1 MGIHIKNVLAVIDGT
16 VKRTDIYIDGNIIAG
31 VGEIPEGF
39 SADTVIDGTD
49 RLASAGLVNTHTHTY
64 MSLYRN
70 YADDL
75 SFSDWL
81 FGNISPLED
90 RTTSDDAY
98 VGATLAC
105 AEMIRTGTTTF
116 VDMHMF
122 RGMTCRAA
130 DECGM
135 RAVISRGLCGEGDD
149 EGGQRR
155 LDEAFGEMEEYKN
168 NSRLTFMLAPH
179 AIYTCDTDYLKKV
192 IALAGERKLP
202 INIHLSETRYEVS
215 QAVEK
220 YGVSPVKYLD
230 DLGMFGIKTLAAHCV
245 HISDEDIKIL
255 ADRGVSVAANPKSNM
270 KLGNGFAPIKKLLDS
285 GVNVCI
291 GTDSAASNNSLNM
304 FSDMNFT
311 ALVHKGTGEDAQ
323 AVSAVEVHRMATENG
338 AAALGINAGK
348 IEKGMLADIILL
360 DLNTPQFNPRNN
372 LVAAM
377 SYSATGSETDTV
389 IIDGKIVMRD
399 KKLLTI
405 DEEKLYYEANK
416 IMERL
421 RKEG

>member
-1 MGIHIKNVLAVIDGT
+1 MGIHIKNVLAVIDGK

-90 RTTSDDAY
+90 RTTPDDAY

>member
-90 RTTSDDAY
+90 RTTPDDAY

-122 RGMTCRAA
+122 KGMTCRAA

-135 RAVISRGLCGEGDD
+135 RAVISRGLCGEGND

-215 QAVEK
+215 QAMEK

-389 IIDGKIVMRD
+389 IIDGKIVMKD

>member
-90 RTTSDDAY
+90 RTTPDDAY

-135 RAVISRGLCGEGDD
+135 RAVISRGLCGEGND

>member
-90 RTTSDDAY
+90 RTTPDDAY

>member
-39 SADTVIDGTD
+39 STDTVIDGTD

-90 RTTSDDAY
+90 RTTPDDAY

-338 AAALGINAGK
+338 ATALGINAGK

>member
-49 RLASAGLVNTHTHTY
+49 KLASAGLVNTHTHTY

-90 RTTSDDAY
+90 RTTPDDAY